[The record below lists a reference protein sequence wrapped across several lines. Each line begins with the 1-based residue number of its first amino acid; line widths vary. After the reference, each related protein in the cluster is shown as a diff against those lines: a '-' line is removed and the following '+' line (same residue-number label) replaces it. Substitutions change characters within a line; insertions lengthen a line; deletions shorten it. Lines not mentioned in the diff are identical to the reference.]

1 MVLQIDMNH
10 VSAAGSEEEAMK
22 GGMLWTALM
31 VSRSKWTWM
40 NQRITA
46 MTRATTE
53 DYTVMISSTGELVVA
68 MVEDGRIIETEAEEA
83 IADVREDVATDEY
96 LHDVPGTVL

>member
-1 MVLQIDMNH
+1 MNH

-22 GGMLWTALM
+22 EGMLWTALM

-53 DYTVMISSTGELVVA
+53 DYTVMISSTGELAVA
-68 MVEDGRIIETEAEEA
+68 MVEDGRVIETEAEEA